1 MEAESGI
8 VASAAAAVQSGV
20 DMVELA
26 PAVNSASP
34 TATPVQMAIVHGAS
48 AVHMDS
54 IDSSPA
60 VEVARLAQSDG
71 SGVQI
76 FSAKSVF
83 VDELSGHQLPWERR
97 RQAIP
102 WCCRAPDGHDRMH
115 KR

>member
-34 TATPVQMAIVHGAS
+34 TATPVQMAIVYGAS
-48 AVHMDS
+48 AVPVHMVHDMDS
-54 IDSSPA
+54 MGSSPA

-76 FSAKSVF
+76 FFAKSVS
-83 VDELSGHQLPWERR
+83 VVERLGVHQLHWE
-97 RQAIP
+97 P
-102 WCCRAPDGHDRMH
+102 
-115 KR
+115 